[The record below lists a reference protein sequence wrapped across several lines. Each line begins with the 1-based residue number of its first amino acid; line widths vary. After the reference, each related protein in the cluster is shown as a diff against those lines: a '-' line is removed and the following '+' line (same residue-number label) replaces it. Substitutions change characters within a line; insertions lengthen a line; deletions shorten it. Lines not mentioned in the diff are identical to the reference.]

1 MARYEYSSSFLGVV
15 LSVRVAFSKR
25 SWPYLAAST
34 VPWLLLAG
42 QRCVTRLA
50 KLGSHPRSLSG
61 YYRHAR

>member
-1 MARYEYSSSFLGVV
+1 MARYEVSSSFLGVV

-25 SWPYLAAST
+25 SWPYLAASAL
-34 VPWLLLAG
+34 PWVLLAG

-50 KLGSHPRSLSG
+50 KLASHPRSLSG

>member
-1 MARYEYSSSFLGVV
+1 MARYKCSSSFLGVV

-50 KLGSHPRSLSG
+50 KLASHPRSLSG